1 MAKKGQKLNFS
12 NEENISFSCSIEE
25 FKSGEKE
32 GVFTGILVGM
42 TGDNTAKGYYRFK
55 KGSMKCN
62 EGKTLFLQY
71 NHYGNIIPIG
81 TLVGV
86 ETDKGFEVEGKFH
99 LTKDENGNYINPE
112 AAKIYSLMKEFR
124 IKFEMSVG
132 GFIKQYKEY
141 SENGKY
147 YMDILQFEAYE
158 GSLTPKA
165 SVPGSQVTK
174 VFNKNLGGE
183 KMTKEEIIALMTGV
197 LTTFKEDLLKA
208 GTDAEVAALPEKF
221 NTLTE
226 KFNELQESM
235 EKDVKETFTK
245 QLNELND
252 VLKGLKADFKAT
264 EEEVDEATQ
273 FKAILLS
280 VNKAGQKVES
290 VFTGD
295 TVVEFKDM
303 TTSDGKTTTTTGK
316 AITKTTLISKMIER
330 IQESNPV
337 LKDVAFIP
345 TSDGSMT
352 FPREVAG
359 LPETGWVGEAEERK
373 ETSVTKIENV
383 VVNIYQLYALPVVT
397 NKLLATN
404 FIGYA
409 NFLLKRVEY
418 ALGLR
423 LANAILNGTGTN
435 MPLGILK
442 DPAVTQ
448 TVDIDMTEDSK
459 FADSIISIYYA
470 LPTEYAKTAKWYM
483 RKETWAEVAKL
494 KNSRKD
500 FYITDLNTGNERTL
514 MTRPVEIVESDE
526 SGLKAIGTATAT
538 TDPVMVFGSMAFG
551 VQGIENPKMAMQ
563 LQDQITSKGL
573 TKYYMEKGVGAG
585 VLLPECFVKA
595 VKKA

>member
-12 NEENISFSCSIEE
+12 DEENISFSCSIEE

-62 EGKTLFLQY
+62 ERKTLFLQY

-221 NTLTE
+221 SALTE
-226 KFNELQESM
+226 QFNKLQESM
-235 EKDVKETFTK
+235 EKDVKETFSK

-264 EEEVDEATQ
+264 EEEVAEAEQ
-273 FKAILLS
+273 FKAILIS
-280 VNKAGQKVES
+280 VNENGSKKES
-290 VFTGD
+290 VFSGD
-295 TVVEFKDM
+295 SEVTFDLTVG
-303 TTSDGKTTTTTGK
+303 DGKTGSTTGK
-316 AITKTTLISKMIER
+316 SMIKTTLVSKILER

-337 LKDVAFIP
+337 LKDITFVQ
-345 TSDGSMT
+345 TSDGSIT
-352 FPREVAG
+352 IPREMVG
-359 LPETGWVGEAEERK
+359 LPETGWVGEIEKRE
-373 ETSVTKIENV
+373 ETSVTKLDQV

-404 FIGYA
+404 YVGYA
-409 NFLLKRVEY
+409 TFLLNRVLY
-418 ALGLR
+418 ALSLA
-423 LANAILNGTGTN
+423 LANAVFNGTGTN
-435 MPLGILK
+435 MPKGILK
-442 DPAVTQ
+442 DTNVT
-448 TVDIDMTEDSK
+448 TKVEIDTSDNTTFVESLID
-459 FADSIISIYYA
+459 AYYA
-470 LPTEYAKTAKWYM
+470 LPTQYANKAKWYM
-483 RKETWAEVAKL
+483 RKETWAEIAKL
-494 KNSRKD
+494 KNAQKD
-500 FYITDLNTGNERTL
+500 FYITDLNTGTQRTL
-514 MTRPVEIVESDE
+514 MTRPVEIVESE
-526 SGLKAIGTATAT
+526 GCGLKNIKTAVAK
-538 TDPVMVFGSMAFG
+538 TDPVAVLGNMNDGLLG
-551 VQGIENPKMAMQ
+551 LENPRMMMRLEDQ
-563 LQDQITSKGL
+563 LTSKGL
-573 TKYYMEKGVGAG
+573 TKYYFEKGIGVG
-585 VLLPECFVKA
+585 VQLPECFVKL
-595 VKKA
+595 VKA